1 MSQSAWLAEF
11 TTLPLSQLCLRSSLN
26 LGLMASFLELVC
38 SALGFSF
45 SGSRLSS
52 PHEDAYSSQKAKQE
66 SGPETAVT
74 VEIWSSPVSWVC
86 PHRDLPSHG
95 GEVGWWEPGG
105 LLPSYCVRAVLWMW
119 GGRAVGRKGRFPS
132 LPASIVAPRFLGK
145 KERQARSLALLWIY
159 FFFKFKA

>member
-1 MSQSAWLAEF
+1 MSQSAWLSEF

-45 SGSRLSS
+45 FGSRLSS
-52 PHEDAYSSQKAKQE
+52 PHEDVYSSQKVKQE

-86 PHRDLPSHG
+86 PHRDLPSCG

-105 LLPSYCVRAVLWMW
+105 LLPSYCVRAVLWM
-119 GGRAVGRKGRFPS
+119 
-132 LPASIVAPRFLGK
+132 
-145 KERQARSLALLWIY
+145 
-159 FFFKFKA
+159 